1 MNNVQLYRDAYVGL
15 GDLGAGEVHALLRQR
30 HVVSHLQQ
38 QGEVRIS
45 AHHHLRPD
53 TRAHDTR
60 LHLSSFVLL

>member
-1 MNNVQLYRDAYVGL
+1 MNNVQLYGDVAL

-45 AHHHLRPD
+45 AQQII
-53 TRAHDTR
+53 T
-60 LHLSSFVLL
+60 